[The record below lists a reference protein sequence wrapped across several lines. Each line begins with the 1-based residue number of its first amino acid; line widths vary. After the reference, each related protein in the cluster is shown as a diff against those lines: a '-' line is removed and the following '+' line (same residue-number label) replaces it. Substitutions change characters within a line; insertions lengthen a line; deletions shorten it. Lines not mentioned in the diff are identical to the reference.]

1 MEMRYQRNF
10 NMITSEEF
18 NILQEKK
25 VAIIGL
31 GGLGGNILEM
41 LARFG
46 FINII
51 AVDYDVFDQ
60 SNLNRQILS
69 TEENIGESKTK
80 AAVER
85 VKMINSDVVLD
96 VYDEEF
102 SYKLGKKVL
111 KGCDIVFDALDNI
124 PSRLELSKVCDE
136 CNIPLVHGAI
146 DGWFGQVSVVTNH
159 SHMIEYLYKKDTY
172 QESGLGNPSF
182 VPAIV
187 AGIQVSEGIKY
198 LLKKGSYLENQVMF
212 IDLFNNMYE
221 NIEI

>member
-1 MEMRYQRNF
+1 MKMRYQRNF

-41 LARFG
+41 LIRFG
-46 FINII
+46 FISII
-51 AVDYDVFDQ
+51 AVDYDILDQ

-80 AAVER
+80 AALKRAE
-85 VKMINSDVVLD
+85 KINSDVLLD
-96 VYDEEF
+96 VYNEKF
-102 SYKLGKKVL
+102 TYKLGKKIL
-111 KGCDIVFDALDNI
+111 KDCDIVFDALDNI

-136 CNIPLVHGAI
+136 YSIPLVHGAI
-146 DGWFGQVSVVTNH
+146 DGWFGQVGIATKN
-159 SHMIEYLYKKDTY
+159 SHMMEYLYKKDTY
-172 QESGLGNPSF
+172 KDSSLGNPSF
-182 VPAIV
+182 TPAIV

-198 LLKKGSYLENQVMF
+198 LLKKGSYLENKVLY
-212 IDLFNNMYE
+212 IDLFDNMYE
-221 NIEI
+221 NIQI

>member
-1 MEMRYQRNF
+1 MRYQRNF
-10 NMITSEEF
+10 NMITSDEF
-18 NILQEKK
+18 NLLQEKK

-41 LARFG
+41 LSRFG
-46 FINII
+46 FMNII

-69 TEENIGESKTK
+69 TEENIGESK
-80 AAVER
+80 AEVAVER
-85 VKMINSDVVLD
+85 VTKINSDVVLK
-96 VYDEEF
+96 VYNEKF
-102 SYKLGKKVL
+102 TYKLGKKAL

-124 PSRLELSKVCDE
+124 PGRLELSKVCDE
-136 CNIPLVHGAI
+136 SDIPLVHGAI

-172 QESGLGNPSF
+172 EDSGLGNPSF
-182 VPAIV
+182 TPAIV
-187 AGIQVSEGIKY
+187 AGIQISEGIKY
-198 LLKKGSYLENQVMF
+198 LLKKGSYLENEVLF

-221 NIEI
+221 IIKI